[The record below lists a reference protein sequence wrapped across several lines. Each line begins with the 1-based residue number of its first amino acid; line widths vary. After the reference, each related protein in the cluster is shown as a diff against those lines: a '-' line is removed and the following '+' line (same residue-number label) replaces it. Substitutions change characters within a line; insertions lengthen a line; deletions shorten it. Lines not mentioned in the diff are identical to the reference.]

1 MNEGM
6 DIPELEVVDDGEV
19 VEEGVDLQGRINALE
34 TEIQA
39 LEGRYDETLNPRIEA
54 LKREKLKL
62 QEVLDSIK

>member
-19 VEEGVDLQGRINALE
+19 IEESVDLQGQINALE

-39 LEGRYDETLNPRIEA
+39 LEGRYDETLKLRIDA
-54 LKREKLKL
+54 LIREKTRL
-62 QEVLDSIK
+62 QEMLNSQK